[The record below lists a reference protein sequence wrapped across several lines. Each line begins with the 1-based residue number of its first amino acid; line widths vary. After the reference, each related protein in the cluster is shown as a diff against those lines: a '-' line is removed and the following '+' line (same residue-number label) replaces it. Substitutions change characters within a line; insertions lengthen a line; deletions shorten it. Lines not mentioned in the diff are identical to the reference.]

1 MNHRKCFVVF
11 IIYSTVNFLILEVFV
26 YCCWLFCPFVFMS
39 AAFFFESAICNTC
52 LFWEYLINIY
62 KNKSAYLCVNI
73 YLLSMI
79 PKNCLSFMYKNK
91 EGQKQYLFYLV
102 IINFDFHI
110 WEFLL
115 SSLLSGLI
123 FIVNKFDNKYWK
135 ARIYFTIS
143 SHCEK
148 KSPKFALWTKDDDS
162 FIVMTLWAT
171 EKKCF

>member
-1 MNHRKCFVVF
+1 
-11 IIYSTVNFLILEVFV
+11 
-26 YCCWLFCPFVFMS
+26 MS
-39 AAFFFESAICNTC
+39 AAFFFESAICNSC

-143 SHCEK
+143 SMMFYPTIGSTYFVK
-148 KSPKFALWTKDDDS
+148 TQTYVALFCPHELSIIFWG
-162 FIVMTLWAT
+162 VMYLELSAL
-171 EKKCF
+171 